1 MIAKPHEQ
9 NHVKIWI
16 EWIIHIILFFLSVSG
31 FRTNYWPVDELLL
44 LFYSIIIYNDFFVFI
59 QDVSQ
64 KNYLDLYMKN
74 YTKKNI
80 RRVLIINNVYSKHR
94 CLKST
99 RWIRMKIFKK
109 VSVTV
114 ITEISIHLLIS
125 NGTTNI
131 FFYLMIP
138 LKILGILHITC
149 PKSKRFRGIQM
160 FISIMT
166 FDAFHKIIKF
176 SYQDL
181 NTLFELNSFLTI
193 S

>member
-1 MIAKPHEQ
+1 MSYCYCFILLSSIMIFLCLYRMFPKRITWIF
-9 NHVKIWI
+9 IWKTI
-16 EWIIHIILFFLSVSG
+16 
-31 FRTNYWPVDELLL
+31 R
-44 LFYSIIIYNDFFVFI
+44 
-59 QDVSQ
+59 
-64 KNYLDLYMKN
+64 
-74 YTKKNI
+74 KKKKKI

-99 RWIRMKIFKK
+99 RWIRTKIFKK